1 MSYEDAYNAAKK
13 AERESRLAALRD
25 GRKTRSHKFAPKKGA
40 GSYKRK
46 PKNNKERHDHH
57 DH

>member
-1 MSYEDAYNAAKK
+1 MSYKDAHNAAKR

-25 GRKTRSHKFAPKKGA
+25 GRKTRSNKFKPKKGA

-46 PKNNKERHDHH
+46 SKHDKEQHDH
-57 DH
+57 D